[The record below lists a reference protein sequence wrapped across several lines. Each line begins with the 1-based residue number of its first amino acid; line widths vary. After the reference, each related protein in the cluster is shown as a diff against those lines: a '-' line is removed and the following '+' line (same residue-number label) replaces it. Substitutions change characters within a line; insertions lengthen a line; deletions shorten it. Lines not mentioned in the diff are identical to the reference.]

1 MKRNSGLQ
9 KRWLRNTL
17 SILFAIVLLCVIALS
32 IMVAAYYY
40 SSMEAGMEAKAR
52 TSTSFFDNYVRQSY
66 NEYYQSCA
74 KFAQS
79 FDSKDQMEL
88 QFVNTNNRIV
98 ASSYGVYSGMA
109 GVTSDIREAIETK
122 AIASYTGTNPATGE
136 RIMAVSSPLIY
147 TNGEV
152 IGVLRYVTSL
162 RRADRQIMLF
172 SLCAALVGLIVLLVV
187 YVSGRYFVKSIL
199 VPVQELTATAKRI
212 STGSYG
218 VQIPRKSDDEIGE
231 LTDTINEM
239 SEKISRAEKMQSEFV
254 SSVSHEL
261 RTPLTAISGWSE
273 TLLSAGAGVDSAEAR
288 RGLSIIQ
295 REAARLT
302 DMVEELLEF
311 TRLQDGRFTLNVV
324 PCDLRTEFEDTV
336 FMYGSRLRQEGI
348 VLDYLENDDDIPEIP
363 CDPARMK
370 QVFLNIQD
378 HGRDLPGKR
387 RRAGLRRHPHPRLR
401 PRHPRR
407 GAAACEK
414 EILQG
419 RLQGARQRHRPCGL
433 RRDRYDAQRRARHR
447 QCRGRRRGRHHP
459 APHCRAIER
468 KHMAKKNTQ
477 QPQEQF
483 KTMIGGQAL
492 IEGIMMLGPEKSA
505 VVVRTK
511 DGLQRKVEPR
521 KLSQK
526 WSPKKLPFIR
536 GIFNFCT
543 SMKTGVS
550 ALMYSA
556 DFFAEE
562 DEDEKG
568 KEPGRF
574 EAWLEKRL
582 SSEKA
587 QNALITFSVV
597 LGLAFSIA
605 LFFVLPSL
613 LGSFLNRFVTT
624 NEIVRNLLEGLL
636 RIVIFLAYMFLVS
649 RMKDMRRV
657 FSYHGA
663 EHKTIR
669 CYEAK
674 LPLTVEN
681 ARKMTRL
688 HPRCGTSF
696 LFVVMI
702 VSILVFSLAT
712 PLLRPITAGI
722 TSHWLEAIVRVVLKL
737 LLLPIVVGIS
747 YEFNRLVG
755 RHDNWLTRA
764 LSAPGMWLQYLTTN
778 EPDDSMLEVGI
789 EALTLVLPE
798 KEGEDRW

>member
-74 KFAQS
+74 KFDQS
-79 FDSKDQMEL
+79 CDSKDQMEL
-88 QFVNTNNRIV
+88 QFVDPNNRIV
-98 ASSYGVYSGMA
+98 ASSYGEYSGMA

-212 STGSYG
+212 SAGSYG

-363 CDPARMK
+363 CDSARMK
-370 QVFLNIQD
+370 QVFLNILDNAAKHGGEGGRITAEICRENADGQD
-378 HGRDLPGKR
+378 SVVIRIRDFGPGIPEEELPLVKKKFYKGASKAR
-387 RRAGLRRHPHPRLR
+387 GSGIGL
-401 PRHPRR
+401 
-407 GAAACEK
+407 AVCE
-414 EILQG
+414 EIV
-419 RLQGARQRHRPCGL
+419 
-433 RRDRYDAQRRARHR
+433 
-447 QCRGRRRGRHHP
+447 
-459 APHCRAIER
+459 
-468 KHMAKKNTQ
+468 
-477 QPQEQF
+477 
-483 KTMIGGQAL
+483 TMHNGVLDIANAEGG
-492 IEGIMMLGPEKSA
+492 GA
-505 VVVRTK
+505 VV
-511 DGLQRKVEPR
+511 
-521 KLSQK
+521 
-526 WSPKKLPFIR
+526 
-536 GIFNFCT
+536 
-543 SMKTGVS
+543 
-550 ALMYSA
+550 
-556 DFFAEE
+556 
-562 DEDEKG
+562 
-568 KEPGRF
+568 
-574 EAWLEKRL
+574 
-582 SSEKA
+582 
-587 QNALITFSVV
+587 
-597 LGLAFSIA
+597 
-605 LFFVLPSL
+605 
-613 LGSFLNRFVTT
+613 
-624 NEIVRNLLEGLL
+624 
-636 RIVIFLAYMFLVS
+636 
-649 RMKDMRRV
+649 
-657 FSYHGA
+657 
-663 EHKTIR
+663 TIR
-669 CYEAK
+669 
-674 LPLTVEN
+674 
-681 ARKMTRL
+681 
-688 HPRCGTSF
+688 
-696 LFVVMI
+696 
-702 VSILVFSLAT
+702 
-712 PLLRPITAGI
+712 
-722 TSHWLEAIVRVVLKL
+722 
-737 LLLPIVVGIS
+737 LPIA
-747 YEFNRLVG
+747 E
-755 RHDNWLTRA
+755 
-764 LSAPGMWLQYLTTN
+764 Q
-778 EPDDSMLEVGI
+778 
-789 EALTLVLPE
+789 
-798 KEGEDRW
+798 